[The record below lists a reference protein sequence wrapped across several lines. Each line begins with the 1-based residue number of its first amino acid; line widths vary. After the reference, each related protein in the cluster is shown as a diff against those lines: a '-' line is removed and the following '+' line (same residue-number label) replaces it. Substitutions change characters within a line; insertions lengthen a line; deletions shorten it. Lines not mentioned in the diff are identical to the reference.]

1 MQPPAHNR
9 NYYFHEPSGIWCAD
23 ITDHLSFNLG
33 NAVKYVFRAGKKDE
47 EVECLRK
54 AAWYLRRQAS
64 VGPVEEVASKD
75 LCNKVLDHEVK
86 KDGNVPMK
94 TVLIAVFLQ
103 ATCAQLV
110 SSADIIDAYADGIE
124 DTVKGSSERSYLD
137 DPEQTELQRFWRYG
151 HEKTLGI
158 TSP

>member
-9 NYYFHEPSGIWCAD
+9 NYYFHEPSGIWCAE

-64 VGPVEEVASKD
+64 VVASG
-75 LCNKVLDHEVK
+75 LPIREELAIKVAESDS
-86 KDGNVPMK
+86 GNVPM
-94 TVLIAVFLQ
+94 
-103 ATCAQLV
+103 QLV
-110 SSADIIDAYADGIE
+110 MSLLFRGHTTESLGKSSCAIESYADGIE
-124 DTVKGSSERSYLD
+124 DAKSGVNMRAYRNHPDLETAL
-137 DPEQTELQRFWRYG
+137 RFWHMG

>member
-9 NYYFHEPSGIWCAD
+9 NYYLHEPSGIWCAD

-64 VGPVEEVASKD
+64 VVSSGKSVQGDLATKVAESDKS
-75 LCNKVLDHEVK
+75 
-86 KDGNVPMK
+86 NVPMN
-94 TVLIAVFLQ
+94 VVMSL
-103 ATCAQLV
+103 LV
-110 SSADIIDAYADGIE
+110 HGHTSDTLEKSAEAIDSYADGVE
-124 DTVKGSSERSYLD
+124 DAKAGVSQRTHKSRLHWEDAL
-137 DPEQTELQRFWRYG
+137 RFWRYG
-151 HEKTLGI
+151 HEKTMGI